1 MPEPKR
7 NRAADDATERG
18 SDAPAEAAS
27 DVSTDVLSK
36 RDLMNLVADKRPTQV
51 VDGVRLRGLSGREY
65 QTLRGMRVSGARAD
79 GEDAEGQFRASEVI
93 AWLVLGVVEPKLAR
107 TEWMNLIE
115 VLPAGRV
122 QGWLDAIQ
130 EMTGID
136 DMEVALAKKALA
148 AMGNISQS

>member
-7 NRAADDATERG
+7 NRAADDDTERG
-18 SDAPAEAAS
+18 SDAPAEAAP
-27 DVSTDVLSK
+27 DVLSK

-65 QTLRGMRVSGARAD
+65 QTLRGMRVSGARAE

-107 TEWMNLIE
+107 AEWVNLIE